1 MITTLYPGTFDP
13 ITNGHLDII
22 RRASKLCSGLIVAI
36 AESKKHTMFT
46 LEERIQMAERVI
58 ASENISNVRVLGFN
72 NLLINLCRENEVSVI
87 LRGLRA
93 VSDFEYEFQLA
104 GMNKH
109 LDNDVET
116 IFLPTSAK
124 FSYLSSSLVKEVA
137 LLGGDINELV
147 PALVKAELLKKIV

>member
-36 AESKKHTMFT
+36 AQSKKQTMFT
-46 LEERIQMAERVI
+46 LEERIDMVEKVI
-58 ASENISNVRVLGFN
+58 LDDGLPNVRVLGFN
-72 NLLINLCRENEVSVI
+72 NLLINLCQDNKVNVI

-93 VSDFEYEFQLA
+93 VSDFEYEFQLS

-109 LDNDVET
+109 LDNNIET
-116 IFLPTSAK
+116 IFLPTSEK

-137 LLGGDINELV
+137 LLGGNINELV
-147 PALVKAELLKKIV
+147 PPLVKAGLLKKIG